1 MVNPKHHD
9 SAPFQMPHVSVLNL
23 LLSGGRQWLRN
34 LFFNEDSNISP
45 MIFNSQTRFE
55 HKVGTKRSVNFTFH
69 ETKGFFNSFLNS
81 FLDINEIKKT
91 IK

>member
-1 MVNPKHHD
+1 
-9 SAPFQMPHVSVLNL
+9 
-23 LLSGGRQWLRN
+23 
-34 LFFNEDSNISP
+34 